1 MMRTTRL
8 VLALA
13 LAGVAGAAHAGDAA
27 RGEHKFADCAACHA
41 TTAGSGADNV
51 GPNLHGVFERK
62 AGTLGDF
69 RYSPAMK
76 RSGITWTAQ
85 ALDAFLADPQKA
97 VPANR
102 IGAKVYSLAQL
113 KTMQEVFSLAGF
125 ILVAW
130 ALFGVKPGVSQLAGF
145 ALILAGAALV
155 FKSPLG

>member
-1 MMRTTRL
+1 MRTIRL
-8 VLALA
+8 GLALA
-13 LAGVAGAAHAGDAA
+13 LVGAAGAADAGDAA

-41 TTAGSGADNV
+41 TTAGGGVDNV

-85 ALDAFLADPQKA
+85 TLDAFLADPQKA

-102 IGAKVYSLAQL
+102 MPY
-113 KTMQEVFSLAGF
+113 AGMTE
-125 ILVAW
+125 A
-130 ALFGVKPGVSQLAGF
+130 ADRAD
-145 ALILAGAALV
+145 LIAYLQQATR
-155 FKSPLG
+155 